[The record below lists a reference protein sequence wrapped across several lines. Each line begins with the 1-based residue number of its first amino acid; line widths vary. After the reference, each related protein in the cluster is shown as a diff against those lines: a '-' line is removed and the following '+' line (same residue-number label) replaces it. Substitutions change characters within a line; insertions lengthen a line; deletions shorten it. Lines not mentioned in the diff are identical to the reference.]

1 MARINFTKVEHV
13 LHEALHKAS
22 VDHLKELATLANL
35 LSDAA
40 PKKLNPEEIEP
51 LLENFRQEL
60 KRIKTTDVAL
70 YEKLLITSEQ
80 EQRFYLPAPELNTED
95 WSKIKAIR
103 EMIPD
108 LKKEL
113 RGQQVI
119 TKEEDEKI
127 VEAERIRHINKR
139 FKVRDGWLPLK

>member
-1 MARINFTKVEHV
+1 MARVNFTKVEHV

-22 VDHLKELATLANL
+22 IDHLKELATIANL
-35 LSDAA
+35 LGDA
-40 PKKLNPEEIEP
+40 PKKMENKDIEP
-51 LLENFRQEL
+51 ILDNFRQEL
-60 KRIKTTDVAL
+60 KRIKKSDPTL
-70 YEKLLITSEQ
+70 YQQLSISPEQ
-80 EQRFYLPAPELNTED
+80 EKRFDLSVQDLKTED

-103 EMIPD
+103 EQIPD

-113 RGQQVI
+113 RGHQSK

-127 VEAERIRHINKR
+127 VEAERVKHINKR